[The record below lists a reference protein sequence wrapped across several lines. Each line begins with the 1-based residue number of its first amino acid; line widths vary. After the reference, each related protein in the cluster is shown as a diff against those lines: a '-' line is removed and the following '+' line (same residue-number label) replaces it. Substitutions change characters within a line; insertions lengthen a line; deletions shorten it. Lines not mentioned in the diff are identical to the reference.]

1 MENILRY
8 RDGPG
13 WEDPYCLVGIEGR
26 GQGRVTR
33 MEEKIRKVDEVLG
46 FGVDD

>member
-8 RDGPG
+8 RDGPE
-13 WEDPYCLVGIEGR
+13 WEDPFCLVGIEGR

-33 MEEKIRKVDEVLG
+33 MEEEIRKVDEVLG